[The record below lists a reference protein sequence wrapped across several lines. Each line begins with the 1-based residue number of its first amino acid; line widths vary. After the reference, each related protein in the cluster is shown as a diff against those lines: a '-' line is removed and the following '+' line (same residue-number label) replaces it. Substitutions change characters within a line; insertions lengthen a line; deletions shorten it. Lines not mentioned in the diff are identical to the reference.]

1 MQKSEGGKRAMLYL
15 ATKLRELNFSQ
26 LMAVYEEGNRENAAI
41 FFPDLP
47 EGQRMI
53 QAEQSFYQYLQEGFF
68 SAPGAVYAIW
78 VENGT
83 YVSALR
89 LEPYEDG
96 LLLEALE
103 TMPTE
108 RRKGYAE
115 QLIRAVQAEFS
126 QKIYSHVSKKNAAS
140 IAVHKKC
147 GFQQVLD
154 YAKYID
160 GSVVR
165 TAVTLQ
171 YE

>member
-1 MQKSEGGKRAMLYL
+1 MLHL
-15 ATKLRELNFSQ
+15 ARKMRELNFGQ
-26 LMAVYEEGNRENAAI
+26 LMAVYEEGNRENAEI
-41 FFPDLP
+41 FFPDLS
-47 EGQRMI
+47 EGQKMI

-68 SAPGAVYAIW
+68 SVPGAVYAMW
-78 VENGT
+78 VENGV

-103 TMPTE
+103 TTPSE

-115 QLIRAVQAEFS
+115 QLIRAVQKEFS
-126 QKIYSHVSKKNAAS
+126 QKIYSHVGKKNLAS
-140 IAVHKKC
+140 MAVHKKC
-147 GFQQVLD
+147 GFQQMLD

-165 TAVTLQ
+165 TAVTLR
-171 YE
+171 YR

>member
-1 MQKSEGGKRAMLYL
+1 MLYL
-15 ATKLRELNFSQ
+15 ATKLHELNFGQ
-26 LMAVYEEGNRENAAI
+26 LMAVYEEGNRENAAL
-41 FFPDLP
+41 FFPDLS
-47 EGQRMI
+47 EGQQMI

-68 SAPGAVYAIW
+68 SAPGAVYALW
-78 VENGT
+78 VENCV

-103 TMPTE
+103 TAPDQ

-115 QLIRAVQAEFS
+115 KLIRAVQAQFS

-140 IAVHKKC
+140 MAVHEKC
-147 GFQQVLD
+147 GFRQVLD

-165 TAVTLQ
+165 TAVTLR
-171 YE
+171 YK